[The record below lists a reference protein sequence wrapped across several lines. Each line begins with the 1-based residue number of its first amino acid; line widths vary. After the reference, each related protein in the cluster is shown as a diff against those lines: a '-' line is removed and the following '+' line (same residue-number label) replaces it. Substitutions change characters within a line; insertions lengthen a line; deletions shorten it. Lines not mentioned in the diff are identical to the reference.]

1 MNDSALQR
9 IAKLNIERRRKT
21 RRFKVVS
28 VLAAFVVF
36 CTTYALILPAITMDT
51 TYYCGM
57 EEHIHTEEC
66 YRSVI
71 REAVTDES
79 ETSPPQASFAQEAT
93 TDLQT
98 TDVTPTATSDT
109 QADTDATTQTPTEVP
124 TEPPTEIP
132 TEAPTQS
139 PEQPTQP
146 AERVLICGKTE
157 HIHNDDL
164 CTVDPANKR
173 ETPEQWEES
182 LPDHYTGQLA
192 ADLLLVAQSQLGY
205 TESATDLQAD
215 SEGNLHGYTRYG
227 DFAGSPHSSWNDAFI
242 AFCMH
247 YTDSTAFASL
257 SATGSETMRALW
269 EKYALYESADTHTAS
284 PGELIFLDMDKDTRA
299 DHTGIVSGYEGAAVT
314 AILGDWQHAVQQ
326 AKFDDTGVIL
336 GYGLTGK
343 VSQTEIPAAPSE
355 EPTQSETSADLP
367 NTQDAQA
374 QPHIVGEMAEDD
386 SNARKL
392 AQSGFFTYWEQFLE
406 TDTTQSDATATEDV
420 YPMRPLM
427 MAPFSLTNT
436 IPPSDEQIDNYGGEN
451 VSDDGEVTVSKTIEG
466 TDLENVFDI
475 TLTVT
480 SKTNLEIYQKDPDMA
495 IVIVMDISQTM
506 NSAYGSTTRYQAA
519 VESAEN
525 FIDTF
530 EANAPENTNAKLG
543 FVAFN
548 TSGHQIFELQDCTT
562 PAQAIALKNEMR
574 QETGAIINQ
583 SDYADLHTRFTN
595 IEAGL
600 AMANDMLAEV
610 DANNKFIIFLSDGF
624 PTTYMKTGTTTYEG
638 YDPYCESGTPGT
650 DGVFYDSVFGVH
662 CDYGTSY
669 SDKAAIRAREE
680 AQRIQDAGVNIFSI
694 GVDVGGQTIQYYID
708 ASEGKSFSIVDRTGT
723 TYEIGEPASQSSYEN
738 WLKNSIGSG
747 YYYDTTNAEQLES
760 AFQDI
765 FDEIKRIQEENT
777 SEIWT
782 AIDPIPFYGQEGEC
796 VEFIHFYNKDGQP
809 ADRLDGEYA
818 PGAEDSAVFIEPDGH
833 IDWDLKNSGYT
844 SESVTNGN
852 ITTTTY
858 QYEMKYRVR
867 LQNEKLNFIEN
878 EIYSTNATTT
888 LTYQLVTTTDGVP
901 EYSEYRK
908 VNFPL
913 PAVHGYLAE
922 FSFNKIDHNRIEME
936 GVPFVLS
943 HDTARCSLCHGDG
956 TPTVLPDYT
965 AVSDANGLVSFT
977 DIPSG
982 HIYTLTETVPE
993 GYKTNGDTYSVT
1005 VAYNVL
1011 TITVTHAD
1019 GTSEDL
1025 TEQGIG
1031 EIVNTPEFIP
1041 DTESLL
1047 VQKDL
1052 KAADGS
1058 ALSDLLLQ
1066 TAVFRFR
1073 VVKTDENG
1081 HATDQLFI
1089 FPGTTYTVI
1098 QNGTAIGTETVAA
1111 DGTFTLKHG
1120 QIAVFE
1126 DLLNTANGSA
1136 FAVQELLGNDEVQT
1150 YEVSAHVGS
1159 QWNPPIQNTA
1169 DTYTAFTAPQLTV
1182 DGAQSV
1188 VFRNL
1193 IDTEQLGELTV
1204 TKTLGSS
1211 GFDSD
1216 AEFKVH
1222 VTLGDTPV
1230 PVGTE
1235 YTVGGETRT
1244 VTQEG
1249 IVILKANETAVF
1261 SGLPAGTPFTV
1272 REIIENSSSVGTTTT
1287 NVALG
1292 KSVIATKQNDHNSE
1306 PSWIT
1311 DGNTTG
1317 SYWDGGLAPSWYII
1331 DLGAKYEL
1339 SYFHAYNYCK
1349 DTRYYNYLVETS
1361 LDNSTYTQVAY
1372 SGDDESTTSGT
1383 RINLSEPVQARYI
1396 RVTVG
1401 RGANDE
1407 HKYVHTIEFQ
1417 AFGRSVDESAYSATY
1432 SGEVTAG
1439 GTVNVSG
1446 NGALGTLPGNGT
1458 ADVTVTNTKYP
1469 FSVSFP
1475 VSKTVPDYT
1484 GTASFDFTVEQVA
1497 HGTWTHIADQ
1507 NGVTLTV
1514 TDSATAQATASIAF
1528 AAGTTG
1534 TFYYKVSET
1543 NAGGNFDYDE
1553 TFYIV
1558 EVTAYGTH
1566 AAVTNVYRNGTESVD
1581 ASDIAFFN
1589 TPTAQLTV
1597 SKSVS
1602 APTTAGTFSFT
1613 ATVTKDGQAVPLP
1626 QPPQD
1631 AGYTVDGNVIT
1642 FTLQNNQ
1649 SVCISDLPYGAVVT
1663 VQENLQG
1670 NVHMPYYRVEGE
1682 NTDFVYGDFAD
1693 LTVDSDSESI
1703 YFLNKAY
1710 YELPATGGSG
1720 THLYTLGGSLMTA
1733 AAVFLLYKRKRERK
1747 GENAPS

>member
-28 VLAAFVVF
+28 MLAALVVF

-71 REAVTDES
+71 REAVTAES
-79 ETSPPQASFAQEAT
+79 ETSPPQASFAEEST

-109 QADTDATTQTPTEVP
+109 QADTDAPTQTPTEVP
-124 TEPPTEIP
+124 TESPTEIPTEAP

-146 AERVLICGKTE
+146 AERVLICEKTE

-164 CTVDPANKR
+164 CTVDPASEK

-205 TESATDLQAD
+205 TESATDLKAD
-215 SEGNLHGYTRYG
+215 SDGNLNGYTRYG

-269 EKYALYESADTHTAS
+269 EKYALYERADTHTAS

-343 VSQTEIPAAPSE
+343 VSQTEIPTAPVE
-355 EPTQSETSADLP
+355 DPTQSETSADLP

-374 QPHIVGEMAEDD
+374 QPHIVGEMADDD

-406 TDTTQSDATATEDV
+406 TDEEETETQQNTSPMMFAT
-420 YPMRPLM
+420 
-427 MAPFSLTNT
+427 PFALRGTAKPSAVQIVNSGGTNT
-436 IPPSDEQIDNYGGEN
+436 
-451 VSDDGEVTVSKTIEG
+451 SDDGQVTVSKTIQG
-466 TDLENVFDI
+466 TALENVFDI
-475 TLTVT
+475 TLTVN
-480 SKTNLEIYQKDPDMA
+480 SMTNLEIFTIDPDMS
-495 IVIVMDISQTM
+495 IVIVMDISNTM
-506 NSAYGSTTRYQAA
+506 RTAYGNVSRYEAA
-519 VESAEN
+519 VTAAEQ
-525 FIDTF
+525 FIDKF
-530 EANAPENTNAKLG
+530 DENAPEGTNANLG

-548 TSGHQIFELQDCTT
+548 TSAHEIFALQECTT
-562 PAQAIALKNEMR
+562 EAQATALKNEMR
-574 QETGAIINQ
+574 QDTGAIINK
-583 SDYADLHTRFTN
+583 SGYADSNTRFTN
-595 IEAGL
+595 VEAGL
-600 AMANDMLAEV
+600 AMANDMLTASET
-610 DANNKFIIFLSDGF
+610 DNKYIIFLSDGF
-624 PTTYMKTGTTTYEG
+624 PTTYMKDGTTTYEG
-638 YDPYCESGTPGT
+638 YDPNCSSGTVGKN
-650 DGVFYDSVFGVH
+650 GVFYDSVLKKY
-662 CDYGTSY
+662 CAYGTSY
-669 SDKAAIRAREE
+669 SDKAAIRARQMAMSIKE
-680 AQRIQDAGVNIFSI
+680 DGTKIFSI
-694 GVDVGGQTIQYYID
+694 GVDIGGQTIQTYITQ
-708 ASEGKSFSIVDRTGT
+708 SESLAGGSVVDRTGT
-723 TYEIGEPASQSSYEN
+723 TYEIGEPASKESYQN
-738 WLKNSIGSG
+738 WLKDSIGSG
-747 YYYDTTNAEQLES
+747 YYYDSTNSTELNA
-760 AFQDI
+760 AFQQI
-765 FDEIKRIQEENT
+765 FDEIKQLQVESTI
-777 SEIWT
+777 SVWT
-782 AIDPIPFYGQEGEC
+782 TIDPMPYEGDDDEH
-796 VEFIHFYNKDGQP
+796 VEFIHFYDNSNMPQQNLSGDYTEG
-809 ADRLDGEYA
+809 GENTA
-818 PGAEDSAVFIEPDGH
+818 QFDEETETIH
-833 IDWDLKNSGYT
+833 WDLKNSGYA
-844 SESVTNGN
+844 SEVDGNTTHYTHTVT
-852 ITTTTY
+852 
-858 QYEMKYRVR
+858 YRVR
-867 LQNEKLNFIEN
+867 LEN
-878 EIYSTNATTT
+878 ELSDFTEEKAYRTNDKTV
-888 LTYQLVTTTDGVP
+888 LTYQTVTVTDGKPVYGDMKEVEFP
-901 EYSEYRK
+901 IPQVKGYESE
-908 VNFPL
+908 F
-913 PAVHGYLAE
+913 A
-922 FSFNKIDHNRIEME
+922 FSKIDHNRIEME

-943 HDTARCSLCHGDG
+943 HDTARCSLCRGDG
-956 TPTVLPDYT
+956 TPTALPDYT
-965 AVSDANGLVSFT
+965 AISDASGLVSFT

-1019 GTSEDL
+1019 GTSEDI

-1047 VQKDL
+1047 VQKDM

-1098 QNGTAIGTETVAA
+1098 QNGTAIGTATVAS

-1159 QWNPPIQNTA
+1159 QWNTPIQNTA
-1169 DTYTAFTAPQLTV
+1169 DTYTAFTTPQLTV

-1222 VTLGDTPV
+1222 VTLGDPPV

-1249 IVILKANETAVF
+1249 IVLLKANETAVF

-1287 NVALG
+1287 NVAKG
-1292 KSVIATKQNDHNSE
+1292 KSVIATKLNDNNSK

-1339 SYFHAYNYCK
+1339 SYFHAYNYCN

-1372 SGDDESTTSGT
+1372 SGDDKSTTSGT

-1401 RGANDE
+1401 RNASATY
-1407 HKYVHTIEFQ
+1407 KYVHTIEFQ

-1439 GTVNVSG
+1439 GTVSVSG

-1543 NAGGNFDYDE
+1543 NEGGNFDYDE

-1566 AAVTNVYRNGTESVD
+1566 AAATNVYRNGTECVD
-1581 ASDIAFFN
+1581 AADIAFFN

-1613 ATVTKDGQAVPLP
+1613 ATVTKDGQAVSLP

-1631 AGYTVDGNVIT
+1631 AGYTVTGNVIT

-1682 NTDFVYGDFAD
+1682 NTDFVYGDTAD

-1710 YELPATGGSG
+1710 YELPATGGIG